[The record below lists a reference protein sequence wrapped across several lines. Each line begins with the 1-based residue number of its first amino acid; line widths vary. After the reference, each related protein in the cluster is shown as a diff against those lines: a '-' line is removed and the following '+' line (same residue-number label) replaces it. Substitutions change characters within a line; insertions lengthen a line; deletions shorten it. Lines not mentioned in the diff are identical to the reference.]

1 MYTRQD
7 FNTKNLLQEAI
18 SQGEKVTVC
27 SPGLGLERPVTDS
40 KGRLVVTLEGPKYP
54 KPHTWYAQ
62 VQVDETWTILK
73 VLK

>member
-7 FNTKNLLQEAI
+7 FPTKKSLKEAI
-18 SQGEKVTVC
+18 SQGNEVTVY

-54 KPHTWYAQ
+54 KPHTWCAQ
-62 VQVDETWTILK
+62 CEVDENWTILK